1 LAGNHGSDRVHGWP
15 GQQPGHD
22 EPIICNVG
30 LRGQISRGSPSCG
43 SQACKGR
50 IFPGQPCSPGERAG
64 VRGWRRGTSVKGM
77 GIFQYRE
84 IVLRSLRA
92 RRAPL
97 TLALFPQGGEGM
109 FVRAFAA

>member
-1 LAGNHGSDRVHGWP
+1 
-15 GQQPGHD
+15 
-22 EPIICNVG
+22 
-30 LRGQISRGSPSCG
+30 
-43 SQACKGR
+43 
-50 IFPGQPCSPGERAG
+50 
-64 VRGWRRGTSVKGM
+64 M